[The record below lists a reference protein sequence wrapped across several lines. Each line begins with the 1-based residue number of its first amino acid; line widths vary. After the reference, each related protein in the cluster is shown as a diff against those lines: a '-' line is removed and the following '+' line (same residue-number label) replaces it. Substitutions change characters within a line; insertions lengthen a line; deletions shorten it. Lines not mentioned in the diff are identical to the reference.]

1 MAEIKATGKELA
13 HAREMVSQALEEAQQ
28 TQKAHW
34 DAMSNLETQIAFLY
48 DLDAD
53 QVEIDGYGDLEGY
66 TVDSIIEEATFYD
79 DEEPE
84 ANEG

>member
-1 MAEIKATGKELA
+1 MAEVKATGKELEQRRKA
-13 HAREMVSQALEEAQQ
+13 VADALEEAQQ
-28 TQKAHW
+28 TQTAHW
-34 DAMSNLETQIAFLY
+34 EAMSNLETQIAFLH